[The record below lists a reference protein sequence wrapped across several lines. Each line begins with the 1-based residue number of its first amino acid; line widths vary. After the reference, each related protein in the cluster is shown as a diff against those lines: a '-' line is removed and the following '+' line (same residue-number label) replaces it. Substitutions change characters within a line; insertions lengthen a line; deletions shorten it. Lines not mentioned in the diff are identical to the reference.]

1 LTSSIP
7 LGMYTTQYVSDL
19 WLEDGDFVRLE
30 NVTIGYNFLFKEVKY
45 IESLRL
51 TLTGNNLLL
60 FTDYTGMDPEINLSG
75 GGTNFGNDMGIYP
88 RTRSFGLG
96 LSVKFK

>member
-1 LTSSIP
+1 
-7 LGMYTTQYVSDL
+7 
-19 WLEDGDFVRLE
+19 
-30 NVTIGYNFLFKEVKY
+30 
-45 IESLRL
+45 LRL